1 MLMLDMCM
9 NIFTIRTLESG
20 SMSMFTAYATKKSI
34 NAALNSEVKRSKH
47 QQWTTVK
54 VA

>member
-1 MLMLDMCM
+1 MLDMCV
-9 NIFTIRTLESG
+9 NIFTIRTLEGG
-20 SMSMFTAYATKKSI
+20 SMSMFTAYSTKKKSI
-34 NAALNSEVKRSKH
+34 NAALNSEVKQSKH